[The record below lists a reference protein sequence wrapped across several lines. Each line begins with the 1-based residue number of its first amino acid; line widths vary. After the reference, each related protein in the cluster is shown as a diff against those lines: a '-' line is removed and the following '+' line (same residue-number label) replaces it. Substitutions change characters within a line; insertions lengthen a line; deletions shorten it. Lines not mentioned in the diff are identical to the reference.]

1 MNILYDN
8 IEHDAFLWGFVNVL
22 LEFGNIKFLS
32 FITEKIYWQQN
43 NGLRELHFF
52 VLSKTKVSELG
63 TLRE

>member
-32 FITEKIYWQQN
+32 FIIEKI
-43 NGLRELHFF
+43 
-52 VLSKTKVSELG
+52 
-63 TLRE
+63 